1 MPLRE
6 ALLVE
11 KSGPKYGLALPT
23 RRSTTEP
30 FKSDFSPSSRLPPDF
45 SKIYDPCVRS
55 RPSFKAIM
63 NYLSRDILTQE
74 SWTNALW
81 FKFYRLPHLPHSS
94 SNFCCCILPEMEIE
108 SVLQKA
114 GQNTMLIKVIVQGL
128 EMLPCEG
135 SFKPSAP
142 GDQPATA
149 FVLPDCS
156 RSQTSPGFSW
166 LFPLRR

>member
-1 MPLRE
+1 MPLRG

-23 RRSTTEP
+23 RRSTAEP

-114 GQNTMLIKVIVQGL
+114 GQNIMLIKVIVQGL
-128 EMLPCEG
+128 ETLPCEG

-166 LFPLRR
+166 VFPLRR